1 MTNTPGESDTPIDR
15 NSGPNSDLL
24 GSGLSEAERTA
35 AFHAGRTPVP
45 ARFIL
50 LVSVATVV
58 VVAFGTL
65 MEHYF
70 GNAGTSSPPTGN
82 SVTTSPSGLSTT
94 PTFPGGRQLSA
105 SVKDLLGLHQIATA
119 PAPNFTLTDQSKQP
133 WSLDA
138 QRGSVVVLSFFDA
151 RCQDICP
158 VLGQELAQA
167 RTLLNAQNAHVTFAV
182 VNTNPHDTTPT
193 NNPAALSRFGLAT
206 MPNVHF
212 LNGPLSALNQV
223 WVNYGVQ
230 IRVDT
235 KGHVAHNEVM
245 YFITP
250 EGKLSELALP
260 FGDES
265 SSGIFTLRPKKIHDY
280 AVGVARTASS
290 LEHS

>member
-1 MTNTPGESDTPIDR
+1 MTNTPGDSDTPIDQ
-15 NSGPNSDLL
+15 NSEPSGDLL

-45 ARFIL
+45 PRFIL

-70 GNAGTSSPPTGN
+70 GNAGTSNPST
-82 SVTTSPSGLSTT
+82 SYSAATSPSGVASAQTS
-94 PTFPGGRQLSA
+94 PGGGQLSA
-105 SVKDLLGLHQIATA
+105 SVQNLLGLRQIATT

-138 QRGSVVVLSFFDA
+138 QRGSVVVLTFFDA

-167 RTLLNAQNAHVTFAV
+167 RTLLNAKGVHVTFAV

-193 NNPAALSRFGLAT
+193 SHPPALNRFGLAT

-212 LNGPLSALNQV
+212 LNGPLSALNKV

-235 KGHVAHNEVM
+235 KGHAAHNEVM

-250 EGKLSELALP
+250 EGKLSEIAVP
-260 FGDES
+260 FGNES
-265 SSGIFTLRPKKIHDY
+265 SSGIFSLRPAQIHDY
-280 AVGVARTASS
+280 AAGVAQTATS